1 MTINL
6 NQLTACA
13 HEVVAHAETLVAL
26 SRNGESDTLLGG
38 QVPPPVIAGKF
49 SQEEENIRRSMA
61 MSLAKLQA
69 MVMSPADLLQNIACQ
84 NQVLACIQWLCEF
97 QVLAYIPLNNSASL
111 EDIAELASVP
121 KSHLARIVPMT
132 AAVGF
137 LQEPQLGQVAHTP
150 LSSQF
155 VMKPSYHD
163 AAMFLAGVAAPAA
176 INMVKAMRLF
186 GPNSSSPS
194 HSAYNAWQGT
204 SMPFAAMCEQQ
215 PHWRRQWPAF
225 LQHVIAGR
233 EVSGVELLQSLGC
246 FDRLDSSSAV
256 SVVEIGAETTD
267 RASVLEKQYP
277 QVSFIVQ
284 MIRAG
289 AADNFHLSNTR
300 GSGSAS
306 NDMELQTNG
315 RITAYYRAIGT
326 PQLVRD
332 ASIYILDLSS
342 IGLGRSTQQIVSEL
356 LAHKD
361 ILRAN
366 ANSCLVIL
374 SHLVPGRGSI
384 PPEEEIM
391 ARLRDLSLFQLS
403 NQHLL
408 HTSEL
413 SELVH
418 SIHDAT
424 GRLAVVKKTCSP
436 TGDAAAIEVRYQPF
450 QSG

>member
-1 MTINL
+1 MSINF

-13 HEVVAHAETLVAL
+13 NEVAAHAETLAAL
-26 SRNGESDTLLGG
+26 CGNGESDTFLGR
-38 QVPPPVIAGKF
+38 QAPPSATAGKLTQ
-49 SQEEENIRRSMA
+49 QEEDVRRSIIT
-61 MSLAKLQA
+61 STAKLQA
-69 MVMSPADLLQNIACQ
+69 M
-84 NQVLACIQWLCEF
+84 NQVLACLQWLCEF
-97 QVLAYIPLNNSASL
+97 QILAYIPLNNSASL

-121 KSHLARIVPMT
+121 RSHLARIVPMT

-137 LQEPQLGQVAHTP
+137 LQEPQLGHVAHTP

-155 VMKPSYHD
+155 VMKPSCHD
-163 AAMFLAGVAAPAA
+163 AAKFLAGAAAPAA
-176 INMVKAMRLF
+176 MNMVKAMRMF
-186 GPNSSSPS
+186 GANSSSPA

-204 SMPFAAMCEQQ
+204 TMPFAVMCEQQ
-215 PHWRRQWPAF
+215 PQWRRQWPAF
-225 LQHVIAGR
+225 LQHVMAER

-246 FDRLDSSSAV
+246 FEGLDSSSAV
-256 SVVEIGAETTD
+256 SVVEIGAETIE
-267 RASVLEKQYP
+267 RASVLGKQYP
-277 QVSFIVQ
+277 HASFTVQ

-289 AADNFHLSNTR
+289 AVDSFHLSNNRT
-300 GSGSAS
+300 SGSAPS
-306 NDMELQTNG
+306 DMEMQTNG

-356 LAHKD
+356 LAHKE

-366 ANSCLVIL
+366 GNSCLVML

-384 PPEEEIM
+384 PPEEEMM

-403 NQHLL
+403 NQQLL
-408 HTSEL
+408 DTSEL

-424 GRLAVVKKTCSP
+424 GRLAVVKKICSP
-436 TGDAAAIEVRYQPF
+436 RGDAAAIEVRYRPF
-450 QSG
+450 QSS